1 MRIPSGSLDLYMNF
15 QATLNGAAVTGLS
28 GFTVARSRNGAAA
41 VAWTTPTIVE
51 TSSSLQPGVYALLM
65 DEGTTLDAGHDYEEL
80 VVYITKTGMDF
91 VSRTVELV
99 RPKITAGETLTVSSG
114 LISNTTAIASVSGAV
129 GSVTGAVGSVTG
141 AVGSVTGN
149 VGGNVVGSVASVAGA
164 VGSVAGNVGGN
175 VVGSVASVTAAVTLP
190 TIPTDWITA
199 NGIAADAIGSSELAA
214 SAVTEIQSGLATAA
228 ALTVVDDFLD
238 TEIADIQSRLPAALV
253 SGRMDTSVGAMAAN
267 VLTATAIAADAITD
281 AKVASDVTI
290 ASVTGAVGSVTGNV
304 GGTVASVVGAVG
316 SVTGNV
322 GGNVAGSVASVTAA
336 VTLPTIP
343 TDWIT
348 AAGIAAD
355 AIGASELAASAVAE
369 IQAGLTSLDAAGIR
383 AAVGLASANLD
394 TQLSTIDDFLDTEV
408 AAIKA
413 KTDLIPVD
421 PADASDIA
429 ASFSTVNSTLAAI
442 SGYIDTEV
450 AAIKADTAAILIDTN
465 ELQTDWVD
473 GGRLDLILDA
483 RASQA
488 SVDTIDDFLD
498 TEIAAIVVSTGTT
511 IPAALTVID
520 DLLDTEVAAIKAK
533 TDLIPAAPAAVGDI
547 PTATQNADALLNR
560 NMSAVSDT
568 NARSPLNALRALRN
582 KVDSAGGVL
591 TVKKEDDST
600 TAWTATLT
608 SDVGAE
614 PIIGIDPA

>member
-149 VGGNVVGSVASVAGA
+149 VGGNVVGSVASVVGA
-164 VGSVAGNVGGN
+164 VGSVTGNVGGN

-253 SGRMDTSVGAMAAN
+253 SGRMDASVGAMAAN

-348 AAGIAAD
+348 ANGIATD
-355 AIGASELAASAVAE
+355 AIGSAELAASAVTE
-369 IQAGLTSLDAAGIR
+369 IQS
-383 AAVGLASANLD
+383 GLATAASLATVAGYID
-394 TQLSTIDDFLDTEV
+394 TEVAAIVTSTGTTIPATLATIAGYIDTEV

-413 KTDLIPVD
+413 KTDNLPAD

-429 ASFSTVNSTLAAI
+429 ASFASIASTL
-442 SGYIDTEV
+442 
-450 AAIKADTAAILIDTN
+450 
-465 ELQTDWVD
+465 
-473 GGRLDLILDA
+473 
-483 RASQA
+483 
-488 SVDTIDDFLD
+488 
-498 TEIAAIVVSTGTT
+498 STLS
-511 IPAALTVID
+511 AYV
-520 DLLDTEVAAIKAK
+520 DTEVAAIKAK
-533 TDLIPAAPAAVGDI
+533 TDNLPAAPAAVGDI
-547 PTATQNADALLNR
+547 PTALQNADALLNR
-560 NMSAVSDT
+560 DMSAVSDT
-568 NARSPLNALRALRN
+568 NARTPLNAMRLLRN
-582 KVDSAGGVL
+582 KYSIAAGTL
-591 TVKKEDDST
+591 TVTKEDDT
-600 TAWTATLT
+600 TSAWTAAVTT
-608 SDVGAE
+608 DAAADPITGA
-614 PIIGIDPA
+614 DPT